1 MKNLIIVFMAIL
13 LLSSCDDNLKVISR
27 DFNVTLKSVEGN
39 LAETGKAVKC
49 IFTVHNLDS
58 DNNDQLFTTFTIKD
72 GNGVI
77 MLENNE
83 YGPGEIFEY
92 DYKAEGNKLAFDYI
106 PDVAGPQTLI
116 VTLASEI
123 ISRSD
128 SIVLKVKQGEN

>member
-49 IFTVHNLDS
+49 VFTVHNLDS
-58 DNNDQLFTTFTIKD
+58 DNDDQLFSSFTVKD

-77 MLENNE
+77 VMERDE
-83 YGPGEIFEY
+83 YSPGEIFEY
-92 DYKAEGNKLAFDYI
+92 DYKKEGNKLSFDYI
-106 PDVAGPQTLI
+106 PDVAGTQVLVMT
-116 VTLASEI
+116 VASEI

-128 SIVLKVKQGEN
+128 SIVLKVKQGGI